1 MRWNCLP
8 KILHIIFLSLILASL
23 TGCIGFINAYLAD
36 CFDSKCREVR
46 AKLYPAVRMDTI
58 YWKKFTSDT
67 FNPVYVVLVTADF
80 PISLVAD
87 TLFLPF
93 VL

>member
-1 MRWNCLP
+1 
-8 KILHIIFLSLILASL
+8 
-23 TGCIGFINAYLAD
+23 
-36 CFDSKCREVR
+36 
-46 AKLYPAVRMDTI
+46 MDTI

-93 VL
+93 VLAGRDQSKEDISVP